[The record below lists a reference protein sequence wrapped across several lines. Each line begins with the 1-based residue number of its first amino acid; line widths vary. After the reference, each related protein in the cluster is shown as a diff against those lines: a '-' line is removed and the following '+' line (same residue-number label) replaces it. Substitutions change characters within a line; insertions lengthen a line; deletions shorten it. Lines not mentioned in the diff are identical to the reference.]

1 MTFIINAIEDIILVY
16 FIANYINIYQK
27 RKFILIMFLLCF
39 IETSIFDIINIH
51 SWPLPIILITTLI
64 LGISYFNKKISYS
77 DIISCCFG
85 LSLIV
90 VSNLLA
96 LFIIGL
102 CTNIKLTQISLFPD
116 YFKLSTLIS
125 KLILLFLAI
134 GVLSISKKLKSF
146 LYIKDWW
153 TLIPI
158 WFLLFSTLFIIGY
171 SIIFDIFNLMT
182 IYILLLL
189 LIALTILMLILY
201 FQIQKKNIERQKMEL
216 EIQKSN
222 YIKKNKEIINK
233 LHNEITVIDHYNM
246 YVLLHT
252 KILIQN
258 KQYKEANIFL
268 DKNIHKLKR
277 YKNVINTGQPIFDYE
292 INKLINKLILADGN
306 IKTTIHS
313 ITADID
319 KDNLKIICEVISHLF
334 AIANKQK
341 VFNIQIS
348 ETFSYILVSIS
359 FYETVSSKTGVFE
372 EIEILLRNNSTDY
385 RINKEHDF
393 YIFNLILEVT

>member
-1 MTFIINAIEDIILVY
+1 
-16 FIANYINIYQK
+16 
-27 RKFILIMFLLCF
+27 
-39 IETSIFDIINIH
+39 
-51 SWPLPIILITTLI
+51 
-64 LGISYFNKKISYS
+64 
-77 DIISCCFG
+77 
-85 LSLIV
+85 
-90 VSNLLA
+90 
-96 LFIIGL
+96 
-102 CTNIKLTQISLFPD
+102 
-116 YFKLSTLIS
+116 
-125 KLILLFLAI
+125 
-134 GVLSISKKLKSF
+134 
-146 LYIKDWW
+146 
-153 TLIPI
+153 
-158 WFLLFSTLFIIGY
+158 
-171 SIIFDIFNLMT
+171 MT